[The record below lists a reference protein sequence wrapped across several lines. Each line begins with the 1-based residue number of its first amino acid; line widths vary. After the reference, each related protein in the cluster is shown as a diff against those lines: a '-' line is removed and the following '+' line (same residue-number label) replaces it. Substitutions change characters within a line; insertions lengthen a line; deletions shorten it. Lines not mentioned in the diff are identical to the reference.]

1 MIVTPI
7 QTLIKVK
14 DWNAYVHV
22 PSDYNLNPEKK
33 YPTIIFI
40 PGLGEVGTDPNR
52 LIQNGPGAYLNHGWS
67 GEAMGVK
74 FIIISLQPPNQWPN
88 SYSIKQRVDELR
100 KLYRIGDLSMTGLS
114 MGGWA
119 SMNYATEYPME
130 LKDIVSVEG
139 VDIGYGQNLSVLW
152 GAFANAGGKMIN
164 FEQVN
169 DYRVGDK
176 AVAAMNVW
184 QPNSAQY
191 IQTNFGG
198 GGHCCWNEFYGGN
211 GKEPSKFIIGGS
223 LLNIYEW
230 LAGAF
235 VLPEFITRTV
245 KRGNELTWH
254 CENVEASDYF
264 TIESTQDFKTF
275 TTISR
280 INGSGSDYKITL

>member
-1 MIVTPI
+1 MATPI

-22 PSDYNLNPEKK
+22 PSDYSTNPDKT

-40 PGLGEVGTDPNR
+40 PGLGEIGTDPNR
-52 LIQNGPGAYLNHGWS
+52 LIQNGPGAYLNQGWN

-74 FIIISLQPPNQWPN
+74 FIVISLQPPGQWPN

-100 KLYRIGDLSMTGLS
+100 KLYRIGDLYMTGLS

-119 SMNYATEYPME
+119 SMNYATEYPTE
-130 LKDIVSVEG
+130 LKKIVSVEG
-139 VDIGYGQNLSVLW
+139 VDIGYGTNLSVLW
-152 GAFANAGGKMIN
+152 GGFANAGGKMLN

-176 AVAAMNVW
+176 AVEAMNKW
-184 QPNSAQY
+184 KPGSAQY
-191 IQTNFGG
+191 IETNFGG

-211 GKEPSKFIIGGS
+211 GKQPGRFNIEGNA
-223 LLNIYEW
+223 LNLYEW
-230 LAGAF
+230 LAGVF
-235 VLPEFITRTV
+235 VLPEFITKAA
-245 KRGNELTWH
+245 KRGNELSWH
-254 CENVEASDYF
+254 CENVEAGDYF
-264 TIESTQDFKTF
+264 TIESTTDFKTF

-280 INGSGSDYKITL
+280 INENGADYKITI